1 MSSRRGS
8 FAELVA
14 LAERA
19 GQSEA
24 LPALALA
31 GVRNIA
37 GLAVD
42 TGRGRDL
49 AGHLGGLAGGPG
61 ARRGDI

>member
-37 GLAVD
+37 GLAANTD
-42 TGRGRDL
+42 RWR
-49 AGHLGGLAGGPG
+49 PCWRP
-61 ARRGDI
+61 RRPWRRHPTWRW